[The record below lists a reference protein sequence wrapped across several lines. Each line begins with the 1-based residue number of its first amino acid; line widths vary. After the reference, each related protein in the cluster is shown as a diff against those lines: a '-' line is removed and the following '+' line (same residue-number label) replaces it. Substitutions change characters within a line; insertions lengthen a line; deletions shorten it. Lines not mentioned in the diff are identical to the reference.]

1 MNNRDMAWAITSVL
15 RAEESLPVPL
25 RALIAAILICE
36 RGGAPSRLGM
46 SKVGGFSYGSSQK
59 HYADFLTALVED
71 LPRAVADMTSNTVNP
86 VLAAT
91 LRSDMKERDETIR
104 QLRSDLAALAQRH
117 EDLRRYALAMHAA
130 IRKIDAEAAAES
142 GKKVSPLH
150 PLL

>member
-1 MNNRDMAWAITSVL
+1 MNNRDMALAITSVL
-15 RAEESLPVPL
+15 RTGEALPVPL

-59 HYADFLTALVED
+59 HYADFLTSLVED
-71 LPRAVADMTSNTVNP
+71 LPAAVADMTSNTTDP
-86 VLAAT
+86 VLAANLLSDLQERDST
-91 LRSDMKERDETIR
+91 IRDLRSE
-104 QLRSDLAALAQRH
+104 LAVLSQRH
-117 EDLRRYALAMHAA
+117 EHLRRYALAMHER
-130 IRKIDAEAAAES
+130 IRAIDAQAAVES